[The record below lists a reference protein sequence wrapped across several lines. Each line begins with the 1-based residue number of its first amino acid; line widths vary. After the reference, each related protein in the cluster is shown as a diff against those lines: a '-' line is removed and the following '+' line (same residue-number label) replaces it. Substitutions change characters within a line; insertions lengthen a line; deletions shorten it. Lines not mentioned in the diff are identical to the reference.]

1 MKSIILLAI
10 ALILIVTGIFLG
22 VGMRTK
28 ASVTEKS
35 HQLELTEKR
44 S

>member
-1 MKSIILLAI
+1 MKNIILLAI
-10 ALILIVTGIFLG
+10 SLVLIVTGIFLG

-28 ASVTEKS
+28 ASVIEKP